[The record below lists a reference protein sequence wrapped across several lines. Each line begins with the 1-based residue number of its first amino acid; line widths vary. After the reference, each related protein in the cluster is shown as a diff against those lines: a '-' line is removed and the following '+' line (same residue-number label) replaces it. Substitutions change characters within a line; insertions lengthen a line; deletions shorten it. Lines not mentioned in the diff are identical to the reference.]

1 MDEKAARQLAD
12 GVLARVPELAD
23 ELVRTIAAQNPG
35 YRRVNV
41 VPADDLRKSCHD
53 NMSSVLR
60 LIGQDG
66 DDQDGDNQEFFA
78 AARSTGRRRAEQ
90 RMPLDDVLRS
100 FRLGGRLLWQAL
112 VDQARADGSVDAEG
126 LLEIASWLWEIVD
139 STSAQVAAA
148 YHVAEQQLV
157 RIDEQR
163 RATLWEGL
171 LRGRGKDLAFAH
183 EAARIIG
190 VPVDGPYAAVVADVG
205 DPTALSHLL
214 RESGVDSAWQ
224 LRAHMLLGLLS
235 LDSPELGTV
244 LKVLRDALTG
254 PAGVSLV
261 VHGLADVDVAYRQA
275 TLARRSIQPG
285 RVEVAALAD
294 RLPEALVL
302 SSPELAEHLIRLRL
316 GPLLKIPVG
325 ERRILLDT
333 LETWVATAG
342 SVSRTAE
349 LVHCHRNTVINRLT
363 RIEAI
368 TGNDLSTVPHLEL
381 SLALR
386 ASWLLPPG
394 PLA

>member
-1 MDEKAARQLAD
+1 MDEKAAQLLAT

-23 ELVRTIAAQNPG
+23 QLVQVIAEQNPG
-35 YRRVNV
+35 YRLLGV
-41 VPADDLRKSCHD
+41 VSDDDLRKSCHD

-60 LIGQDG
+60 LIGRDAG
-66 DDQDGDNQEFFA
+66 AEEYFA
-78 AARSTGRRRAEQ
+78 AARCTGRRRAEQ

-126 LLEIASWLWEIVD
+126 LLEIASWLWEVID
-139 STSAQVAAA
+139 STSAHVAAA
-148 YHVAEQQLV
+148 YHAAEQQLV

-190 VPVDGPYAAVVADVG
+190 VPVDGPYAAVVADVEDVG
-205 DPTALSHLL
+205 APAVLTRLL
-214 RESGVDSAWQ
+214 CEHGVDSAWQ
-224 LRAHMLLGLLS
+224 LRAHMLVGLLS
-235 LDSPELGTV
+235 LDSPELGIV
-244 LKVLRDALTG
+244 LKVLRDALNA

-261 VHGLADVDVAYRQA
+261 VPGLADADVAYRQA

-302 SSPELAEHLIRLRL
+302 SSPELAEELIRLRL

-349 LVHCHRNTVINRLT
+349 LVHCHRNTVINRLS

-368 TGNDLSTVPHLEL
+368 TGNDLSDVPHLEL

-386 ASWLLPPG
+386 ASRLLPPG

>member
-1 MDEKAARQLAD
+1 VEEKAARLLAD

-23 ELVRTIAAQNPG
+23 ELVRVIAEQNPG
-35 YRRVNV
+35 YRRINV
-41 VPADDLRKSCHD
+41 VSRDDLRKSCQD
-53 NMSSVLR
+53 NMTSVLR
-60 LIGQDG
+60 LIGRDG
-66 DDQDGDNQEFFA
+66 AEEEQLYS
-78 AARSTGRRRAEQ
+78 AARCTGRRRAEQ

-112 VDQARADGSVDAEG
+112 VEQARADGTVDAEG
-126 LLEIASWLWEIVD
+126 LLEIATWLWEVVD

-171 LRGRGKDLAFAH
+171 LRGRGKDLAFAY

-190 VPVDGPYAAVVADVG
+190 VPVDGPYAAVVADVE
-205 DPTALSHLL
+205 DVNAPAFLNRLL
-214 RESGVDSAWQ
+214 AEHGVDSAWQ
-224 LRAHMLLGLLS
+224 PRAHMLVGLLS
-235 LDSPELGTV
+235 LDSPELGIV
-244 LKVLRDALTG
+244 LKVLRDALTV

-261 VHGLADVDVAYRQA
+261 VPGLADVDVAYRQA

-349 LVHCHRNTVINRLT
+349 LVHCHRNTVINRLS
-363 RIEAI
+363 RIEAV
-368 TGNDLSTVPHLEL
+368 TGNDLSDVPHLEL
-381 SLALR
+381 SLALK

>member
-1 MDEKAARQLAD
+1 MDEKATRALAA

-23 ELVRTIAAQNPG
+23 ELVRTIGEQNPG

-41 VPADDLRKSCHD
+41 VPDDDLRQSCHD

-60 LIGQDG
+60 LIGRDGADG
-66 DDQDGDNQEFFA
+66 DLFA
-78 AARSTGRRRAEQ
+78 AARCTGRRRAEQ

-112 VDQARADGSVDAEG
+112 VEQARADGSVDAEG
-126 LLEIASWLWEIVD
+126 LLEVATWLWEVVD

-148 YHVAEQQLV
+148 YHAAERQLV

-171 LRGRGKDLAFAH
+171 LHGRGKDLAFAH

-190 VPVDGPYAAVVADVG
+190 VPVDGPYAVVVADG
-205 DPTALSHLL
+205 DAPDSLSRLL
-214 RESGVDSAWQ
+214 TEHGVTSAWQ
-224 LRAHMLLGLLS
+224 LRAHTQVGLLS
-235 LDSPELGTV
+235 LDSPELGIV
-244 LKVLRDALTG
+244 LKVLRDCLTS

-275 TLARRSIQPG
+275 TLARRSVQPG
-285 RVEVAALAD
+285 QVEVAALAD

-316 GPLLKIPVG
+316 GPLLKIPAG

-349 LVHCHRNTVINRLT
+349 LVHCHRNTVINRLA
-363 RIEAI
+363 RIEAV
-368 TGNDLSTVPHLEL
+368 TGNDLSDVPHLEL

-386 ASWLLPPG
+386 ASRLLPPG

>member
-1 MDEKAARQLAD
+1 LDEKATRLLAD
-12 GVLARVPELAD
+12 GVLARVPDLAD
-23 ELVRTIAAQNPG
+23 ELVRTIAEQNPG

-41 VPADDLRKSCHD
+41 VPDDDLRKSCHD

-60 LIGQDG
+60 LIGRDRG
-66 DDQDGDNQEFFA
+66 DQDLFA

-126 LLEIASWLWEIVD
+126 LLEIATWLWEVVD
-139 STSAQVAAA
+139 STSAQVATA
-148 YHVAEQQLV
+148 YHAAEHQLV

-190 VPVDGPYAAVVADVG
+190 VPVEGPYAAVVADVEDVNAPARLG
-205 DPTALSHLL
+205 RILGEH
-214 RESGVDSAWQ
+214 GVDSAWQ
-224 LRAHMLLGLLS
+224 LRAHMLVGLLS
-235 LDSPELGTV
+235 LDSSDLGTV
-244 LKVLRDALTG
+244 LKVLRDCLAA

-261 VHGLADVDVAYRQA
+261 VHGLADVDIAYRQA
-275 TLARRSIQPG
+275 TLARRSVQPG

-349 LVHCHRNTVINRLT
+349 LVHCHRNTVINRLN

-368 TGNDLSTVPHLEL
+368 TGNDLSDVPHLEL

-386 ASWLLPPG
+386 ASRLLPPG

>member
-1 MDEKAARQLAD
+1 MDEKAAQVLAA

-23 ELVRTIAAQNPG
+23 ELVRVIAAQNPG
-35 YRRVNV
+35 YRRVGV
-41 VPADDLRKSCHD
+41 VSADDLRKSCHD

-60 LIGQDG
+60 LIGR
-66 DDQDGDNQEFFA
+66 DDATEEFYA
-78 AARSTGRRRAEQ
+78 AARCTGRRRAEQ

-112 VDQARADGSVDAEG
+112 VEQARADGSVDAEG
-126 LLEIASWLWEIVD
+126 LLEIATWLWEVVD
-139 STSAQVAAA
+139 STSAHVAAA
-148 YHVAEQQLV
+148 YHAAERQLV

-171 LRGRGKDLAFAH
+171 LRGRAKDLAFAH

-190 VPVDGPYAAVVADVG
+190 VPVDGPYAVVVADASVAV
-205 DPTALSHLL
+205 DQALSEH
-214 RESGVDSAWQ
+214 GIHSAWQ
-224 LRAHMLLGLLS
+224 ERAHMLVGLLS
-235 LDSPELGTV
+235 LDSPELGIV
-244 LKVLRDALTG
+244 LKVLRDALTT

-285 RVEVAALAD
+285 CVEVAALAD

-302 SSPELAEHLIRLRL
+302 SSPELAAELIRLRL

-325 ERRILLDT
+325 ERRVLLDT
-333 LETWVATAG
+333 LESWVATAG

-363 RIEAI
+363 RIEAV

-381 SLALR
+381 SLALK
-386 ASWLLPPG
+386 ASRLLPPG

>member
-1 MDEKAARQLAD
+1 MEEKAARLLAD
-12 GVLARVPELAD
+12 GVLARVPKLAD
-23 ELVRTIAAQNPG
+23 ELVRVIAEQNPG
-35 YRRVNV
+35 YRRINV
-41 VPADDLRKSCHD
+41 VTSDDLRKSCHD
-53 NMSSVLR
+53 NMIGVLR
-60 LIGQDG
+60 LIGRDG
-66 DDQDGDNQEFFA
+66 ADEQLYS
-78 AARSTGRRRAEQ
+78 AARCTGRRRAEQ

-112 VDQARADGSVDAEG
+112 VEQARADGTVDAEG
-126 LLEIASWLWEIVD
+126 LLEIATWLWEVVD

-190 VPVDGPYAAVVADVG
+190 VPVDGPYAAIVADVE
-205 DPTALSHLL
+205 DVNAPTFLKGLL
-214 RESGVDSAWQ
+214 TEHGIDSAWQ
-224 LRAHMLLGLLS
+224 LRAHMLVGLLS
-235 LDSPELGTV
+235 LDSPELGIV
-244 LKVLRDALTG
+244 LKVLRDALTV

-275 TLARRSIQPG
+275 VLARRSIQPG

-349 LVHCHRNTVINRLT
+349 LVHCHRNTVINRLS
-363 RIEAI
+363 RIEAV
-368 TGNDLSTVPHLEL
+368 TGNDLSDVPHLEL

-386 ASWLLPPG
+386 ASRLLPPG

>member
-1 MDEKAARQLAD
+1 MDENAAQALAA
-12 GVLARVPELAD
+12 GVAARVPELAD
-23 ELVRTIAAQNPG
+23 QLVLVIAEQNPG
-35 YRRVNV
+35 YRRVGV
-41 VPADDLRKSCHD
+41 VSDDDLRKSCHD

-60 LIGQDG
+60 LIGRDE
-66 DDQDGDNQEFFA
+66 DAEEFYA
-78 AARSTGRRRAEQ
+78 AARCTGRRRAEQ

-112 VDQARADGSVDAEG
+112 VDQARSDGSVDAEG
-126 LLEIASWLWEIVD
+126 LLEIATWLWEVVD
-139 STSAQVAAA
+139 STSAHVAAA
-148 YHVAEQQLV
+148 YHAAERQLV

-171 LRGRGKDLAFAH
+171 LRGRAKDLAFAH

-190 VPVDGPYAAVVADVG
+190 VPVDGPYAVVVADAATAVG
-205 DPTALSHLL
+205 PALAEH
-214 RESGVDSAWQ
+214 GIHSAWQ
-224 LRAHMLLGLLS
+224 LRAHMLVGLLS
-235 LDSPELGTV
+235 LDSPELGIV
-244 LKVLRDALTG
+244 LKVLREALTTS
-254 PAGVSLV
+254 AGVSLV
-261 VHGLADVDVAYRQA
+261 VPGLADVDVAYRQA

-285 RVEVAALAD
+285 RFEVAALAD

-302 SSPELAEHLIRLRL
+302 SSPELAEELIRLRL

-349 LVHCHRNTVINRLT
+349 LVHCHRNTVINRLA
-363 RIEAI
+363 RIEAV
-368 TGNDLSTVPHLEL
+368 TGNDLSDVPHLEL
-381 SLALR
+381 SLALK
-386 ASWLLPPG
+386 ASRLLPPG

>member
-1 MDEKAARQLAD
+1 MDKKAARLLAD
-12 GVLARVPELAD
+12 GVLARVPALAD
-23 ELVRTIAAQNPG
+23 ELVRTIAEQNPG

-60 LIGQDG
+60 LIGRDG
-66 DDQDGDNQEFFA
+66 DEDLYT
-78 AARSTGRRRAEQ
+78 AARCTGRRRAEQ

-112 VDQARADGSVDAEG
+112 VEQAQADGSVDAEG
-126 LLEIASWLWEIVD
+126 LLEIATWLWEVVD

-148 YHVAEQQLV
+148 YHAAERQLV

-190 VPVDGPYAAVVADVG
+190 VPVDGPYAAVVADVEDVNAPASLG
-205 DPTALSHLL
+205 RLL
-214 RESGVDSAWQ
+214 AEHGVDSAWQ
-224 LRAHMLLGLLS
+224 LRAHMLVGLLS
-235 LDSPELGTV
+235 LDSPELGIV
-244 LKVLRDALTG
+244 LKVLRDTLTA

-275 TLARRSIQPG
+275 TLARRSILPG
-285 RVEVAALAD
+285 RIEVAALAD

-349 LVHCHRNTVINRLT
+349 LVHCHRNTVINRLA

-368 TGNDLSTVPHLEL
+368 TGNDLSDVPHLEL

>member
-1 MDEKAARQLAD
+1 MDEKAAQALAA
-12 GVLARVPELAD
+12 GVLARVPDLAD
-23 ELVRTIAAQNPG
+23 ELVLVIADQNPG
-35 YRRVNV
+35 YRRVGV
-41 VPADDLRKSCHD
+41 VSDDDLRKSCHD
-53 NMSSVLR
+53 NMSSVLA
-60 LIGQDG
+60 LIGR
-66 DDQDGDNQEFFA
+66 DDATEEFYA
-78 AARSTGRRRAEQ
+78 AARCTGRRRAEQ

-126 LLEIASWLWEIVD
+126 LLEIATWLWEVVD
-139 STSAQVAAA
+139 STSAHVAAA
-148 YHVAEQQLV
+148 YHAAEQQLV

-171 LRGRGKDLAFAH
+171 LRGRAKDLAFAH

-190 VPVDGPYAAVVADVG
+190 VPVDGPYAVVVADVEDVG
-205 DPTALSHLL
+205 APAALGGLL
-214 RESGVDSAWQ
+214 SDHGVDSAWQ
-224 LRAHMLLGLLS
+224 LRAHMLVGLLS
-235 LDSPELGTV
+235 LDSPELGIV
-244 LKVLRDALTG
+244 LKVLRDALTA

-261 VHGLADVDVAYRQA
+261 VHGLSDVDAAYRQA

-302 SSPELAEHLIRLRL
+302 SSPELAEELIRLRL

-325 ERRILLDT
+325 ERRVLLDT

-349 LVHCHRNTVINRLT
+349 LVHCHRNTVINRLS
-363 RIEAI
+363 RIEAV
-368 TGNDLSTVPHLEL
+368 TGNDLSDVPHLEL
-381 SLALR
+381 SLALK

>member
-1 MDEKAARQLAD
+1 MDTIAAQQLAA
-12 GVLARVPELAD
+12 GVRTRVPGLAD
-23 ELVRTIAAQNPG
+23 ELVRVIAVQNPG
-35 YRRVNV
+35 YRRVGV
-41 VPADDLRKSCHD
+41 VSDEDLRKSCHD
-53 NMSSVLR
+53 NMSSVLA
-60 LIGQDG
+60 LIGR
-66 DDQDGDNQEFFA
+66 DDATEEFYA
-78 AARSTGRRRAEQ
+78 AARCTGRRRAEQ

-112 VDQARADGSVDAEG
+112 VDQARSDGSVDAEG
-126 LLEIASWLWEIVD
+126 LLEIASWLWEVVD
-139 STSAQVAAA
+139 STSAHVAAA
-148 YHVAEQQLV
+148 YHAAEQQLV

-171 LRGRGKDLAFAH
+171 LRGRAKDLAFAH

-190 VPVDGPYAAVVADVG
+190 VPVDGPYAAVVADA
-205 DPTALSHLL
+205 DASPALGQLL
-214 RESGVDSAWQ
+214 AEHGIHSAWQ
-224 LRAHMLLGLLS
+224 LRAHTLVGLLS
-235 LDSPELGTV
+235 LDSPELGIV
-244 LKVLRDALTG
+244 LKVLRDALTV

-275 TLARRSIQPG
+275 TLARRSVQPG

-294 RLPEALVL
+294 RLPEAMVL
-302 SSPELAEHLIRLRL
+302 SSPELAEELIRLRL
-316 GPLLKIPVG
+316 GPLLKIPAG

-363 RIEAI
+363 RIEAV
-368 TGNDLSTVPHLEL
+368 TGNDLSDVPHLEL
-381 SLALR
+381 SLALK

>member
-1 MDEKAARQLAD
+1 MEEKAARLLAD
-12 GVLARVPELAD
+12 GVLARVPDLAD
-23 ELVRTIAAQNPG
+23 ELVRVIAEQNPG
-35 YRRVNV
+35 YRRINV
-41 VPADDLRKSCHD
+41 VSRDDLRKSCHD
-53 NMSSVLR
+53 NMIGVLQ
-60 LIGQDG
+60 LIGRDG
-66 DDQDGDNQEFFA
+66 SDEEQLYS
-78 AARSTGRRRAEQ
+78 AARCTGRRRAEQ

-112 VDQARADGSVDAEG
+112 VEQARADGTVDAEG
-126 LLEIASWLWEIVD
+126 LLEIATWLWEVVD

-190 VPVDGPYAAVVADVG
+190 VPVDGPYAAVVADVE
-205 DPTALSHLL
+205 DVNAPAFLHRLL
-214 RESGVDSAWQ
+214 AEHGVDSAWQ
-224 LRAHMLLGLLS
+224 LRAHMLVGLLS
-235 LDSPELGTV
+235 LDSPELGIV
-244 LKVLRDALTG
+244 LKVLRDALTV

-349 LVHCHRNTVINRLT
+349 LVHCHRNTVINRLS
-363 RIEAI
+363 RIEAV

-381 SLALR
+381 SLALK

>member
-1 MDEKAARQLAD
+1 MDTIAAQQLAA
-12 GVLARVPELAD
+12 GVRTRVPGLAD
-23 ELVRTIAAQNPG
+23 ELVRIIAVQNPG
-35 YRRVNV
+35 YRRVGV
-41 VPADDLRKSCHD
+41 VSDEDLRKSCHD
-53 NMSSVLR
+53 NMSSVLA
-60 LIGQDG
+60 LIGR
-66 DDQDGDNQEFFA
+66 DDATEEFYA
-78 AARSTGRRRAEQ
+78 AARCTGRRRAEQ

-112 VDQARADGSVDAEG
+112 VDQARSDGSVDAEG
-126 LLEIASWLWEIVD
+126 LLEIASWLWEVVD
-139 STSAQVAAA
+139 STSAHVAAA
-148 YHVAEQQLV
+148 YHAAEQQLV

-171 LRGRGKDLAFAH
+171 LRGRAKDLAFAH

-190 VPVDGPYAAVVADVG
+190 VPVDGPYAAVVADA
-205 DPTALSHLL
+205 DASPALGRLL
-214 RESGVDSAWQ
+214 AEHGIHSAWQ
-224 LRAHMLLGLLS
+224 LRAHTLVGLLS
-235 LDSPELGTV
+235 LDSPELGIV
-244 LKVLRDALTG
+244 LKVLRDALTV

-275 TLARRSIQPG
+275 TLARRSVQPG

-294 RLPEALVL
+294 RLPEAMVL
-302 SSPELAEHLIRLRL
+302 SSPELAEELIRLRL
-316 GPLLKIPVG
+316 GPLLKIPAG

-363 RIEAI
+363 RIEAV
-368 TGNDLSTVPHLEL
+368 TGNDLSDVPHLEL
-381 SLALR
+381 SLALK